1 MLHRVIQNPLC
12 VSIFLSVA
20 FVSAPALAEPKTA
33 VADNGREV
41 ILKENGKWE
50 YANDDI
56 YATTPD
62 GERVRLQ
69 PDQSWQKVDSD
80 EAPVLQ
86 PVVVNTVQRDSVQI
100 DELNARVVLDTVVIE
115 NQRETVGKNKRLRSN
130 LVFYLDAE
138 GITQTPAAEQLTVQ
152 DSRGRDYPVFAVTR
166 GTALIGQQPRLII
179 RAKGAPRWWGVKFFN
194 LTVAKGAMGNSELIE
209 LRKSMNDVLRKEVTE
224 LPEDN
229 L

>member
-1 MLHRVIQNPLC
+1 M
-12 VSIFLSVA
+12 SIVLGLTFI
-20 FVSAPALAEPKTA
+20 SAPALAESRTA

-41 ILKENGKWE
+41 ILKENGEWE
-50 YANDDI
+50 YANDDL

-62 GERVRLQ
+62 GQRVRLQ
-69 PDQSWQKVDSD
+69 PNQRWEKVDTD
-80 EAPVLQ
+80 EAPALQ
-86 PVVVNTVQRDSVQI
+86 PIVVNTVERDVVKLE
-100 DELNARVVLDTVVIE
+100 ELDARVALDNLVIE
-115 NQRETVGKNKRLRSN
+115 NQRETVGKNKRVRSN
-130 LVFYLDAE
+130 LVFYLDAD
-138 GITQTPAAEQLTVQ
+138 GITQVPSPQQLTVQ
-152 DSRGRDYPVFAVTR
+152 DSRGRDYPVFSVTR

-194 LTVAKGAMGNSELIE
+194 LTVAEGAMGNSKLIE